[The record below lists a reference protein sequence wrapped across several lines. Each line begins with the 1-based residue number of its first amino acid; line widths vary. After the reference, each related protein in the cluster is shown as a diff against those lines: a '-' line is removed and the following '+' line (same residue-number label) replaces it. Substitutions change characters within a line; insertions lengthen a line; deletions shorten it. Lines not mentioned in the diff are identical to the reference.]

1 MAFCPKETNVL
12 LTTYYRQFAKI
23 DTNINS
29 ADYRVSKCNS
39 LLGIIDLLIK
49 IL

>member
-12 LTTYYRQFAKI
+12 LTAYYSKI

-29 ADYRVSKCNS
+29 ADYHVSKCNS
-39 LLGIIDLLIK
+39 LLAIIDLLIK

>member
-12 LTTYYRQFAKI
+12 LTAYYFAKI